1 MFYSLCF
8 EPNSYHI
15 IFLCFRKTH
24 RSETKMS
31 KDKRNTVVNH
41 NYSLR
46 KYSENGYKTFNE
58 FYPYYLGEH
67 CNLTNR
73 RLHLIG
79 TSFAVLL
86 ASIAI
91 LSGYYVLILGA
102 LVQGYF
108 FAWLGHYCF
117 EKNRPATFKH
127 PFYSV
132 SKIIFFLFLIQMNKL
147 SYCVE
152 IVYGRFSIVV

>member
-1 MFYSLCF
+1 
-8 EPNSYHI
+8 
-15 IFLCFRKTH
+15 
-24 RSETKMS
+24 MS
-31 KDKRNTVVNH
+31 KDKRSTVANH

-46 KYSENGYKTFNE
+46 KYNENGYKTFND

-67 CNLTNR
+67 CNKTNR

-79 TSFAVLL
+79 TTNAVILM
-86 ASIAI
+86 SIAI
-91 LSGYYVLILGA
+91 LSGYYILILGS

-108 FAWLGHYCF
+108 FAWLGHFCF

-132 SKIIFFLFLIQMNKL
+132 SECILNLI
-147 SYCVE
+147 S
-152 IVYGRFSIVV
+152 

>member
-1 MFYSLCF
+1 MLRAVVEISSDGNRLLKKDRQ
-8 EPNSYHI
+8 I
-15 IFLCFRKTH
+15 KK
-24 RSETKMS
+24 KMS

-46 KYSENGYKTFNE
+46 KYNENGYSSFND

-67 CNLTNR
+67 CNITNR

-79 TSFAVLL
+79 TTFAVLL
-86 ASIAI
+86 TSIGI
-91 LSGYYVLILGA
+91 LSGYYYLILCS
-102 LVQGYF
+102 LLQGYF

-132 SKIIFFLFLIQMNKL
+132 STMNSSFVKF
-147 SYCVE
+147 V
-152 IVYGRFSIVV
+152 